1 MRSLSVWRGNEIAS
15 APLWSIRRVEESSPL
30 FLREWNMENNV
41 FEQMAKRYDTEE
53 RMELAKIIV
62 EEVRAELQKSEANSL
77 IDYGSG
83 TGLVSLELTDLVGS
97 VLLVDSSE
105 QMLLV
110 AKDKIS
116 RKGITNSKVLYSDFT
131 QETPDLKADI
141 VLMSLVLL
149 HIPDTK
155 KILQE
160 MFNILNEG
168 GKLIIIDFDKNDK
181 INHPKVHNGFSHE
194 ELNNRLSEAGFKSI
208 KIKTFYHGTGIFMN
222 QDASMFIS
230 SSIKYKE

>member
-1 MRSLSVWRGNEIAS
+1 
-15 APLWSIRRVEESSPL
+15 
-30 FLREWNMENNV
+30 MENNV
-41 FEQMAKRYDTEE
+41 FEEMAKRYDTEE
-53 RMELAKIIV
+53 RIELAKVIV
-62 EEVRAELQKSEANSL
+62 KEVRPELRKSKSKSL

-83 TGLVSLELTDLVGS
+83 TGLISLNLSDLVNS
-97 VLLVDSSE
+97 ILLVDSSK
-105 QMLLV
+105 QMLDV
-110 AKDKIS
+110 SKAKIS
-116 RKGITNSKVLYSDFT
+116 QQGITNSKVLYSDFT

-155 KILQE
+155 KIVQAL
-160 MFNILNEG
+160 FNILNNG

-194 ELNNRLSEAGFKSI
+194 ELKRRLSEVGFKSI
-208 KIKTFYHGTGIFMN
+208 EIKTFYHGHRIFMN

-230 SSIKYKE
+230 SCIK